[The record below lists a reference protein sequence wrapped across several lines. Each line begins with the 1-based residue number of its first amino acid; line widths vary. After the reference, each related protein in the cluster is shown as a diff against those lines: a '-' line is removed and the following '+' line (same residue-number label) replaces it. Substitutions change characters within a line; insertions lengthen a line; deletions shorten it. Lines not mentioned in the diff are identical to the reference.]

1 MGRPGKTMAMNV
13 NMTLLTDLYQLT
25 MVGGYFLL
33 GKSQERANFDYF
45 FRKIPESG
53 GFCVAAGLEQL
64 IDYIQNIH
72 FEPEDI
78 EYLQTLNLFSP
89 EVLKF
94 FQELRF
100 TGDLYAVPEG
110 TLVFPH
116 EPIIR
121 VTAPLPEAQFIET
134 ALLNYPQLSNPH
146 RHQGRPGLHRRR
158 RGPGHR
164 IRSAPGPRA
173 RRGLERVPGR
183 LHRGSPGHV
192 QPHGRTGLRDS
203 GPGYFGPQLGGI
215 FSHRAGILSGLQ
227 QNLSGEYAPP
237 GRHLRHPA
245 QRGPQRDQ
253 GGQGAA
259 AERAGDLAGIRL
271 DSGDLTFLSREA
283 RRLLDEAGFERTRI
297 LGSSD
302 LDEWLIESIKKQG
315 AEIDI
320 WGVGTR
326 LVTSYSWPALGGVYK
341 LSAIF
346 ENGRMQPKLKV
357 SDDPEKT
364 TNPGVKKVVRFF
376 DERNLMRGD
385 VMFFE
390 DEIIPDGAPVQVF
403 HPMLSHVHK
412 TYPVH
417 FRREEILVPV
427 FKAGKLVYPRPPLQ
441 EIQERTLRN
450 LQAHLRPEHKRLQN
464 PHIYHVSLGEKLFRR
479 KQELIESAVGNGRAK

>member
-1 MGRPGKTMAMNV
+1 MNV
-13 NMTLLTDLYQLT
+13 NLTLLTDLYQLT

-33 GKSQERANFDYF
+33 GKSKERANFDYF

-53 GFCVAAGLEQL
+53 GFCVAAGLDQL

-72 FEPEDI
+72 FEPEDL
-78 EYLQTLNLFSP
+78 EYLKSLNLFSP

-116 EPIIR
+116 EPIVR
-121 VTAPLPEAQFIET
+121 VTAPLPEAQIIET
-134 ALLNYPQLSNPH
+134 ALLNFLNFQTLIATKAARVCIAAGGDPVVEFGVRRAHGPDGGLSASRAAFIGGARATSNLMAGRIFGIPVRGTLAHSWVESFPTELESFQAYSRIYPGNTL
-146 RHQGRPGLHRRR
+146 LLVDTYDTL
-158 RGPGHR
+158 
-164 IRSAPGPRA
+164 RSG
-173 RRGLERVPGR
+173 VPNA
-183 LHRGSPGHV
+183 
-192 QPHGRTGLRDS
+192 
-203 GPGYFGPQLGGI
+203 I
-215 FSHRAGILSGLQ
+215 RAGQ
-227 QNLSGEYAPP
+227 E
-237 GRHLRHPA
+237 LREN
-245 QRGPQRDQ
+245 GS
-253 GGQGAA
+253 
-259 AERAGDLAGIRL
+259 GDLAGIRL

-302 LDEWLIESIKKQG
+302 LDEWLIESIKKQD
-315 AEIDI
+315 AAIDI

-326 LVTSYSWPALGGVYK
+326 LVTSYSSPALGGVYK

-364 TNPGVKKVVRFF
+364 TNPGVKKVIRFF
-376 DERNLMRGD
+376 DERDLMRGD
-385 VMFFE
+385 AMFFE
-390 DEIIPDGAPVQVF
+390 DEVIPDGVPVQVF

-464 PHIYHVSLGEKLFRR
+464 PHIYHVSLGERLFRR
-479 KQELIESAVGNGRAK
+479 KQELIESAVGNGRKSGK